1 MTAPD
6 PRRAI
11 ITGQLVAR
19 WLAELGTLIRNQD
32 APDTRDIQVA
42 AWDVMSEG
50 ARHRLAEIGNDLL
63 VRLDDAGALVGI
75 GQRAI
80 LKRVTR
86 DHLGRPLG
94 SPPADGARA
103 GAGPTCRC
111 GRPETLGTVHRLTG
125 PCFVVEKVVG
135 IDPPNASGR

>member
-1 MTAPD
+1 VTAPD

-11 ITGQLVAR
+11 ITGQLVGR
-19 WLAELGTLIRNQD
+19 WIAELGTSIRRFD
-32 APDTRDIQVA
+32 GTGYLPLPVG
-42 AWDVMSEG
+42 AWDVLDDG
-50 ARHRLAEIGNDLL
+50 DRVRLAEIGNDLL
-63 VRLDDAGALVGI
+63 VRLDDAGALVGV